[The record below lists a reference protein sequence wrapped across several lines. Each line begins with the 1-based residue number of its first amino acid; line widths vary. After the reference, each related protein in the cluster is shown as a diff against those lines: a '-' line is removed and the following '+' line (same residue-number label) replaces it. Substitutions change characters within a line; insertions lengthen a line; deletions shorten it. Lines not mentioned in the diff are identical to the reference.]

1 MAQILTVLSSAVP
14 LGWLLWQCRSHFWR
28 VPKCVRVNI
37 RLDRDAPGAHL
48 IWDVS
53 NSADHAVT
61 LRQFIVHGRHGAVS
75 AFPSGLPRILAPE
88 DRVLIPT
95 DVDWTLLAARSIA
108 VVDDEGHEH
117 GVARAELAN
126 VQEHLRQLIDR
137 RVYTASARDWLF
149 GATDLAFGVV
159 ILGLGFFMLMWMIA
173 TS

>member
-1 MAQILTVLSSAVP
+1 MAQMVTILSSAVP
-14 LGWLLWQCRSHFWR
+14 IGWLLWQWKKHLW
-28 VPKCVRVNI
+28 PPAKCVRVNI

-48 IWDVS
+48 IWDVT
-53 NSADHAVT
+53 NAADHVVT
-61 LRQFIVHGRHGAVS
+61 LQKLIVHGRHGATA
-75 AFPSGLPRILAPE
+75 AFPAGLPRLLQPE

-95 DVDWTLLAARSIA
+95 DVDWSLLAAKSVA
-108 VVDDEGHEH
+108 VIDDDGHEH
-117 GVARAELAN
+117 VVSRAELAN